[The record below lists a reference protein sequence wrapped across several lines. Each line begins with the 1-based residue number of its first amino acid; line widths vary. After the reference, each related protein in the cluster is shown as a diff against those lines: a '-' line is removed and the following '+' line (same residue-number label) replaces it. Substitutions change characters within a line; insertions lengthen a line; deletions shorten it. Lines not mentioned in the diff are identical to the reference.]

1 MPSERMIELWKDM
14 LTTVPGWII
23 LASMVIFFGFLG
35 FKLLVGTF
43 SERLLKEVVSKQHNE
58 FCVRFDR
65 LSTAIEGLERI
76 LRENLSMIIKG
87 EG

>member
-1 MPSERMIELWKDM
+1 MPSEQMVKLWHDM

-23 LASMVIFFGFLG
+23 LASMVVFFGFLG
-35 FKLLVGTF
+35 FKLFIGTF
-43 SERLLKEVVSKQHNE
+43 SERLLKEVVAKQHQE

-65 LSTAIEGLERI
+65 LSTAIERLERT
-76 LRENLSMIIKG
+76 LRDRYLGTAES